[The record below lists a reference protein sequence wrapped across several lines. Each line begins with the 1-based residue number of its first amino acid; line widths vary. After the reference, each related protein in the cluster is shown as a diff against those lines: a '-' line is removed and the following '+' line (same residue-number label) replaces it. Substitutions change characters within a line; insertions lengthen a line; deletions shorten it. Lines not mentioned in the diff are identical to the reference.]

1 MCNQCLN
8 FLFTLILTVSIVKS
22 VNKVKQEVN
31 ILHRRCFLLWEVDAL
46 FVTKDISV
54 LQPVNGFIVYVTDWK

>member
-8 FLFTLILTVSIVKS
+8 FFTLILTISIVKS
-22 VNKVKQEVN
+22 VNKEKQEVN

-46 FVTKDISV
+46 FGTKDISV
-54 LQPVNGFIVYVTDWK
+54 LQPVNGFIMYLSDSE

>member
-8 FLFTLILTVSIVKS
+8 FLFTFILTVSIVKS

-54 LQPVNGFIVYVTDWK
+54 LQPVNGFIVYLTDSE